1 MMNST
6 IAYIGLGSN
15 EGDRRLFIQ
24 SAAEMLAGVPG
35 CRLCRQSR
43 VIETQALGD
52 AGGTKYL
59 NTVAEIETSLTPE
72 GLLKAMQDI
81 ELRLGRVR
89 VEKWGPRTVDLDL
102 LLYGE
107 RVVCEPSLT
116 VPHRQL
122 HLRSFVLAGLA
133 ELCPE
138 RVHPVLRRDMQTLAG
153 RLNGQ
158 NYFVRPDMPR
168 LISIAGL
175 IGVGKTTLTRGLAN
189 ALAGQAI
196 YEEFDKNPYLA
207 EVYAGHTELALDSEL
222 YFLGSSVRQL
232 SPESLNG
239 GRIYVNDYVFE
250 KALIYARS
258 WLAPEMLAEYE
269 MIYPEQH
276 KKAVVPTAVI
286 YLEDT
291 VEHCLQRIHQ
301 RHRPFEQGIQ
311 PEFLANLERWYNEL
325 FERWTACP
333 VIRVRAEECRLPEQ
347 VETLAREI
355 SWYVTHEEKD
365 RCTWS
370 TQ

>member
-24 SAAEMLAGVPG
+24 SAVEMLAKSPG
-35 CRLCRQSR
+35 CRLRRQSR

-52 AGGTKYL
+52 SSGTDYF
-59 NTVAEIETSLTPE
+59 NVVVEIETPLTPE
-72 GLLKAMQDI
+72 VLLKTLQEI

-102 LLYGE
+102 LLYGDQ
-107 RVVCEPSLT
+107 VICEPSLT

-133 ELCPE
+133 ELCPD
-138 RVHPVLRRDMQTLAG
+138 RAHPILRRDMRTLAA

-158 NYFVRPDMPR
+158 DFFVRPDKPK

-258 WLAPEMLAEYE
+258 WLGPEMLAEYE
-269 MIYPEQH
+269 TIYPEQH
-276 KKAVVPTAVI
+276 KKAAVPTAVI

-301 RHRPFEQGIQ
+301 RHRSFEQGIQ
-311 PEFLANLERWYNEL
+311 PEFLVKLEIWYHEL

-333 VIRVRAEECRLPEQ
+333 VIRIRAEECRMPEQ

-355 SWYVTHEEKD
+355 SWYVADEEND
-365 RCTWS
+365 RCMWS